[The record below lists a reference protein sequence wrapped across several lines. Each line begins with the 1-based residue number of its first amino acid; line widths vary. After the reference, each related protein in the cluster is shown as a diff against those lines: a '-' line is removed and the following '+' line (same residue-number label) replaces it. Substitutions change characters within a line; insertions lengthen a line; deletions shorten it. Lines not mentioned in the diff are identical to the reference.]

1 MSVDGIYSTYSLNNG
16 ESWSDI
22 KLFNEIYNYSFTQFI
37 FKSNSNKDEH
47 LNAPKFYS
55 YTNSLKLL
63 GTKINI
69 NQ

>member
-1 MSVDGIYSTYSLNNG
+1 MHQN
-16 ESWSDI
+16 DI